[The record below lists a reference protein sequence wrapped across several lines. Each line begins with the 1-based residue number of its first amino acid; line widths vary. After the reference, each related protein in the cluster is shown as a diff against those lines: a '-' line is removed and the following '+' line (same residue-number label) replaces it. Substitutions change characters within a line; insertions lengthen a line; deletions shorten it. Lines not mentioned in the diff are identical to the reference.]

1 MSASDLWWLPKNAD
15 WNNDVRSL
23 SADPA
28 AGWDRFTALANCR
41 MDFLK
46 TERLDKLARS
56 RFGETSPQGGALP
69 PVRLAILGSSMIAHL
84 IPAIRVAFMRR
95 GIWAEVYT
103 NPFGQ
108 YLQDLMDP
116 ASALHAFKPDV
127 VLFAFDARHALGK
140 AGAFRDAAA
149 CERAVEEAASHCRH
163 VWEMARRAFACP
175 VIQQTI
181 LPLFP
186 GLLGSNEHRLPGSP
200 QTMAARANQRIRQL
214 ADDAGVDVLALD
226 TRAIEDGIANWH
238 DPVLWHRA
246 KIEIAPPMAPLYGD
260 LVARIV
266 AAQRGRSYKCLVLD
280 LDNTLWGG
288 VIGDDGIEGL
298 VLGQGSAAGEAF
310 IAFQDYA
317 QLLSERGIILAVC
330 SKNDEKIALAPFT
343 DHPDMVLKRS
353 SFAAFV
359 ANWSDKATNLRAIA
373 AEINIGLDALV
384 FADDNPFE
392 RNLVRRELPMVA
404 VPELPE
410 DAAFYAQCIADGGY
424 FESVRMTAEDFS
436 RAGQYRANAERE
448 SSRQSTTDLPTYL
461 KSLEMEMQATSFDAM
476 GQARITQLINKTNQ
490 FNLTTRRY
498 GEREIEAA
506 MADKDMITFQ
516 IRLADKFGDNGMIA
530 VVIAKPAQRPG
541 ELMIDTWLMSC
552 RVLGRQVEQATL
564 NLLVGE
570 ARKRG
575 YHTLIGE
582 FRPTEKNGLVRDHY
596 AKLGF
601 QKDGADDAGGSFW
614 RLPVPNYVPL
624 QTHIK
629 IGEI

>member
-1 MSASDLWWLPKNAD
+1 MVS
-15 WNNDVRSL
+15 
-23 SADPA
+23 
-28 AGWDRFTALANCR
+28 
-41 MDFLK
+41 
-46 TERLDKLARS
+46 
-56 RFGETSPQGGALP
+56 
-69 PVRLAILGSSMIAHL
+69 HL

-95 GIWAEVYT
+95 GIWAEIYT

-108 YLQDLMDP
+108 YLQDLMD
-116 ASALHAFKPDV
+116 AGSALHAFKPNV
-127 VLFAFDARHALGK
+127 VLFAFDARHALGR
-140 AGAFRDAAA
+140 ANAARDAAA
-149 CERAVEEAASHCRH
+149 ADRAVEDAADQCAH
-163 VWEMARRAFACP
+163 VWDMARQAFACP
-175 VIQQTI
+175 IIQQTI

-186 GLLGSNEHRLPGSP
+186 ALLGNNEHRLPGSP
-200 QTMAARANQRIRQL
+200 QAMTQRINQRIRRR
-214 ADDAGVDVLALD
+214 ADEAGVDILALD
-226 TRAIEDGIANWH
+226 ARATEDGIASWH

-246 KIEIAPPMAPLYGD
+246 KIEIAPPMSPLYGD

-288 VIGDDGIEGL
+288 VIGDDGIEGI
-298 VLGQGSAAGEAF
+298 VLGQGSAEGEAF
-310 IAFQDYA
+310 IAFQNYA
-317 QLLSERGIILAVC
+317 QRLSERGIILAVC
-330 SKNDEKIALAPFT
+330 SKNDEKIALTPFAS
-343 DHPDMVLKRS
+343 HPDMVLKRS

-359 ANWSDKATNLRAIA
+359 ANWTDKAANLRAIA

-436 RAGQYRANAERE
+436 RAGQYQANAERE
-448 SSRQSTTDLPTYL
+448 FARQATSDLPAYL
-461 KSLEMEMQATSFDAM
+461 KSLEMEMRVTPFDAL

-498 GEREIEAA
+498 AERDVEAA
-506 MADKDMITFQ
+506 MADKDTVTFQ
-516 IRLADKFGDNGMIA
+516 IRLTDKYGDNGMIA
-530 VVIAKPAQRPG
+530 VVIAKPSPRPG

-564 NLLVGE
+564 NLLVDE
-570 ARKRG
+570 ARRRG
-575 YHTLIGE
+575 YRAVIGE

-601 QKDGADDAGGSFW
+601 EEDGTDDAGGSFW
-614 RLPVPNYVPL
+614 RLPIENYVPT